1 MARKVFYSFHY
12 KPDNWRVSTVRQIGA
27 IEGNKAA
34 TDNDWEEI
42 TDGGDKEIEK
52 WIKDQMV
59 GKSCVLVLI
68 GKDTAGRKWI
78 DFEIKEAWKQKKG
91 LLGIHIHNMKNSN
104 GEKTTK
110 GSNPFSNFTLGEGD
124 NKKQFDQIVKTYN
137 PPYTDSKQVYN
148 HIKENIVDWI
158 EEAIKIRNAN

>member
-110 GSNPFSNFTLGEGD
+110 
-124 NKKQFDQIVKTYN
+124 
-137 PPYTDSKQVYN
+137 
-148 HIKENIVDWI
+148 
-158 EEAIKIRNAN
+158 